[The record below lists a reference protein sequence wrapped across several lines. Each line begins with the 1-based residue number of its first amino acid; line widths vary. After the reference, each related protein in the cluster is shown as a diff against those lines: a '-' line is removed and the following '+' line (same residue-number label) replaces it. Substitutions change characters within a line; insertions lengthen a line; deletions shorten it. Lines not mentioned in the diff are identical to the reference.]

1 MSHIPE
7 EGITRH
13 VKGCIV
19 NIKKG
24 DYGDT
29 YALLCS
35 TYVVL
40 SIAYYMYD
48 KTLAKDHVYDRL
60 CRYLLENWSKVPDRF
75 KAFLVSEESLR
86 AGTGYHLTFASK
98 IPARHECLIWVA
110 WNLIKRRV

>member
-7 EGITRH
+7 EGLTVE
-13 VKGCIV
+13 VKGCIARL
-19 NIKKG
+19 KKG
-24 DYGDT
+24 ELTDS

-40 SIAYYMYD
+40 SIAYHMYD

-60 CRYLLENWSKVPDRF
+60 CKYLLENWSRVPERF
-75 KAFLVSEESLR
+75 KTFLVSEDALR